1 MFPKLREWKVWM
13 ARREDEK
20 PEQALLKEV
29 HPAEEARP
37 RELRKQSVF
46 VGTGLFWS
54 LIVGLLLGAALV
66 ILIFQ
71 NTQSVGVEFLWL
83 EFTAPLIGLL
93 LGTAL
98 ATVILAEIVGVVV
111 RRRRRR
117 VLTEQEDLRR
127 LTALP
132 KDEQPT

>member
-1 MFPKLREWKVWM
+1 M

-20 PEQALLKEV
+20 PEQALPKGV

-37 RELRKQSVF
+37 QELRKQSVF

-54 LIVGLLLGAALV
+54 LILGLLLGAALV
-66 ILIFQ
+66 IFIFQ

-98 ATVILAEIVGVVV
+98 TAVILAEIVGVVV

-117 VLTEQEDLRR
+117 VLTEQEELRR
-127 LTALP
+127 LTASP
-132 KDEQPT
+132 KDEQAT

>member
-1 MFPKLREWKVWM
+1 M

-20 PEQALLKEV
+20 PEQALAEGA

-37 RELRKQSVF
+37 QELRKQSVF

-66 ILIFQ
+66 IFIFQ

-98 ATVILAEIVGVVV
+98 TAVFLAEIVGVVV

-117 VLTEQEDLRR
+117 VLTEREELRR
-127 LTALP
+127 LTAFP
-132 KDEQPT
+132 KDEHPT